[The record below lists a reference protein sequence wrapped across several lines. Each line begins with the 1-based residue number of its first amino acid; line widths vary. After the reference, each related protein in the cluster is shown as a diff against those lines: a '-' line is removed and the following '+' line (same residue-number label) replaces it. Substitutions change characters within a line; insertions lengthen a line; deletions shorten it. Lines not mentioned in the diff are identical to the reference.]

1 MASYLK
7 RESKKQEYKNLTS
20 QSPKSKRCFS
30 LSSGGNQIRWQKR
43 FQDRFD
49 PMRLLFDLGH
59 QQAQEGLE
67 IEPVGAD
74 VCNLPESQSSLE
86 LIGEHGHV
94 LPFL

>member
-59 QQAQEGLE
+59 QQAQEGLK
-67 IEPVGAD
+67 
-74 VCNLPESQSSLE
+74 LSL
-86 LIGEHGHV
+86 LV
-94 LPFL
+94 LTFAICQRAKVRLS